1 MPPVAA
7 LGASLATAA
16 TAAVGSMTLTG
27 LTTGLAIASTGAQL
41 VGMATGSKTLQKI
54 GNYGAMA
61 SGVGFAANAVKGM
74 SAGSKVLSDTTML
87 PKSISGTSSKADA
100 AGFKTMSGL
109 KQADSADSFTS
120 SASNLG
126 YSPNTKTLADKMG
139 GFDPTEEASFW
150 AKSNGI
156 LTQYNPMMN
165 ILGGM
170 GEAYMMNEAMD
181 QRMKMHNDTFG
192 LNKAQFDRL
201 NVNNGTVVNSS
212 PAVSLSRDNQAY
224 TGILG
229 R

>member
-7 LGASLATAA
+7 LGASLAAAATTAA
-16 TAAVGSMTLTG
+16 SAITLTG

-41 VGMATGSKTLQKI
+41 LGMATGSKTLQKI
-54 GNYGAMA
+54 GNYGSMA
-61 SGVGFAANAVKGM
+61 SGVGMAANAVKGIA
-74 SAGSKVLSDTTML
+74 SGSKVLADTKVL
-87 PKSISGTSSKADA
+87 PKSISGTSAKADA

-109 KQADSADSFTS
+109 KQADSADTFTS
-120 SASNLG
+120 ASSNLG
-126 YSPNTKTLADKMG
+126 YSPNTKTLTDKMG
-139 GFDPTEEASFW
+139 SFDPSEEESFW
-150 AKSNGI
+150 SKSNGV

-192 LNKAQFDRL
+192 LQQDQFNRL
-201 NVNNGTVVNSS
+201 SRNNDTVVSAS
-212 PAVSLSRDNQAY
+212 PAVSLTRDNQAY

>member
-74 SAGSKVLSDTTML
+74 SAGSKVLADTKIDKML
-87 PKSISGTSSKADA
+87 TSPKAEQ